1 MKIFSFPLLAATGT
15 LAVTFLLLPART
27 YADSYIIYALDID
40 NGRNIVGID
49 TSGDVVI
56 HDININEFLT
66 YQNGVL
72 INTTST
78 LPTLTYDNGTTGC
91 SVPAGFQQ
99 EGSTV
104 CNNGR
109 IGFWGENNPNSEP
122 NGVYTGALA
131 SPTLIMPGVGG
142 GVGLTFLNSSG
153 DFAFDNLEQEMNYQ
167 AIDQSTLPTPE
178 PSSLLLI
185 GTGCVSLFTVLRRKL
200 S

>member
-1 MKIFSFPLLAATGT
+1 MKIFRFPLQAAIGT
-15 LAVTFLLLPART
+15 LAVTLFLSPAQS
-27 YADSYIIYALDID
+27 YADTYIIYDLGISD
-40 NGRNIVGID
+40 GRNIVGID

-56 HDININEFLT
+56 DNILTNQFLT
-66 YQNGVL
+66 YKNGVL

-78 LPTLTYDNGTTGC
+78 LPPLTYDNGTTGC

-131 SPTLIMPGVGG
+131 SPTLIIPGSAGAI
-142 GVGLTFLNSSG
+142 GLPFLNSSG
-153 DFAFDNLEQEMNYQ
+153 DFAFDDIQQEENYE
-167 AIDQSTLPTPE
+167 AVDQTTLPTPE
-178 PSSLLLI
+178 PNSLLLL